1 MNKAFFINGGAG
13 RVLCSIPA
21 LEAYAEKNDDFIIV
35 AESWGE
41 FYSCSKVLRDKAYPI
56 HQKDLFENHL
66 KDKEIVS
73 PEPYRLNAYFNQ
85 KCNLVQAFDILI
97 NGLHDIPKT
106 KKINL
111 DLSKTEQITGH
122 NLVNEV
128 REVTKKNKV
137 IVFQPFGSSV
147 QVQGNFI
154 FDTTGRSFE
163 VNNIMKL
170 IEELSKNY
178 GIVLMSQIPIPGIE
192 KYGVAFPQ
200 NVGLT
205 TWAGIINAS
214 DFFLGCDS
222 MGQHIAYALDKP
234 TTVVIGST
242 FPENISY
249 PDAKNFHI
257 VDNGKE
263 KRKYSPIRITMD
275 ECCDRNNEEL
285 MLLDDTKIK
294 EVIKS
299 IRDKIGI
306 SKVTNSSLNLSPAT
320 QIQNPS
326 VLESSINGFQKQKSS
341 SKKTIDKILELN
353 NVQS

>member
-41 FYSCSKVLRDKAYPI
+41 FYSCSKILRDKAYPI

-97 NGLHDIPKT
+97 NELQDIPKT

-154 FDTTGRSFE
+154 FDTTGRSF
-163 VNNIMKL
+163 
-170 IEELSKNY
+170 
-178 GIVLMSQIPIPGIE
+178 
-192 KYGVAFPQ
+192 
-200 NVGLT
+200 
-205 TWAGIINAS
+205 
-214 DFFLGCDS
+214 
-222 MGQHIAYALDKP
+222 
-234 TTVVIGST
+234 
-242 FPENISY
+242 
-249 PDAKNFHI
+249 
-257 VDNGKE
+257 
-263 KRKYSPIRITMD
+263 
-275 ECCDRNNEEL
+275 
-285 MLLDDTKIK
+285 
-294 EVIKS
+294 
-299 IRDKIGI
+299 
-306 SKVTNSSLNLSPAT
+306 
-320 QIQNPS
+320 
-326 VLESSINGFQKQKSS
+326 
-341 SKKTIDKILELN
+341 
-353 NVQS
+353 